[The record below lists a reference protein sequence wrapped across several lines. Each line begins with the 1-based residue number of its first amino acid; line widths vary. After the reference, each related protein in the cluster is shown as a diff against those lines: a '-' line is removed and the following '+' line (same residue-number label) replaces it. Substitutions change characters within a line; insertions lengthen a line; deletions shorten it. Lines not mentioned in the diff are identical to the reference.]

1 MKKKICLIPSFMLP
15 IPNVKGGAIETL
27 ITNLIDENEINQK
40 FEFTVV
46 CLYDKQAKE
55 MSKKYKHTKIIYIK
69 RDIIDFARRVFRKIV
84 NCKEIPY
91 LTYKAYKKVKNEKF
105 DFIIAEGGIYESF
118 KIFLKKYSKENLIAH
133 IHDHRLANEQVD
145 NVFGHIIA
153 ISDFVK
159 REWIR
164 TSQYKDEDRVKV
176 LKNGIDLKKFDKEIT
191 DEKKECIRNK
201 LGFSKDDFIVMFC
214 GRIIEVKGIHKLIDA
229 IKQIQDDKVKLLIIG
244 SPNFAIKSKSPYFQK
259 VKKMIDGCENRI
271 KFSGYIDNS
280 ELYQYHKSCDV
291 MVVPSLWE
299 EAAGLVCIEGMATK
313 IPLIVSN
320 SGGMVEYV
328 DEESAIVI
336 DRDEKMIDNIAK
348 AILTLKEDKN
358 LYNKMRIKEYERAK
372 QFSKEKYYEDF
383 YQLIDKIM

>member
-118 KIFLKKYSKENLIAH
+118 NIFLKKYSKENLIAH
-133 IHDHRLANEQVD
+133 IHDHRLATEQVD

-164 TSQYKDEDRVKV
+164 TSQYKDENRVKV

-191 DEKKECIRNK
+191 EEKKESIRNN

-214 GRIIEVKGIHKLIDA
+214 GRILEVKGIHKLIEA

-244 SPNFAIKSKSPYFQK
+244 SPNFAIKSKSPYSQK
-259 VKKMIDGCENRI
+259 VKKMIEGFENRI

-280 ELYQYHKSCDV
+280 ELYQYYKSCDV
-291 MVVPSLWE
+291 MVIPSLWE
-299 EAAGLVCIEGMATK
+299 EAAGLVCIEGMTTK
-313 IPLIVSN
+313 IPLIISN

-348 AILTLKEDKN
+348 VILTLKEDKN
-358 LYNKMRIKEYERAK
+358 LYNKMCIKEYERAK